1 MPASAPGRT
10 NTWQVISQGHVCF
23 IRQENDIFFL
33 ECGPDLENFWKNYF
47 DLNTDYEKM
56 IASITPDDHYLKA
69 ASKAGQGIRILR
81 QDTWEMII
89 TFVISQQ
96 KTIPAIRALVEAL
109 CSRYGTK
116 IDQFYAFPTP
126 EQLCQASLEDLLAL
140 KLGYRAKYIYRL
152 CRDAVAGRLD
162 LAHLSKLDYT
172 AAMEYLTGFYG
183 IGKKVANCVCLF
195 GLHHIDAFPVDTWIE
210 KILNEHYYDA
220 EKYKDLPKARLYD
233 QMITDSFGCYKG
245 YAGVM
250 QQYIFNYER
259 NVIHGK

>member
-1 MPASAPGRT
+1 MFALFDRKMTS
-10 NTWQVISQGHVCF
+10 
-23 IRQENDIFFL
+23 FFL